1 MRTNAVSNRFNL
13 GSDSNFTLTL
23 EDAGLQF
30 RRMLFEDILP
40 LWSTVGIDRIR
51 GGFCESISREGRIPS
66 CARRVRVTARQ
77 VYSFCEAARLG
88 WNKTAAA
95 ACLRHGYRFLLNYSA
110 PDGLLF
116 HGLSDD
122 DTLVDQDH
130 HLYDQAF
137 LLFAYAHSFAHLQD
151 EDYRRRA
158 MLTLASLRERLGH
171 EAGGFKDHTSAP
183 YPLRSNPHMH
193 LLEAALAWMAVD
205 ANPVW
210 RMLADEI
217 VALFKSRF
225 YDPEHGVVRE
235 YFTADWDAID
245 EDGRSRIE
253 PGHNFEWAWLLIRW
267 SQATGGKIGDR
278 AERMIAFAE
287 QHGVDPGRRVAV
299 NEVWS
304 DGLIADGSAR
314 LWPQTERLKAWLA
327 LAEIREGEDRWLAEQ
342 NALEA
347 CHGLLAYLDVDQ
359 RGTWHDVMLEDGS
372 FKAGPAPASSLYHI
386 ICALGELARYLQRQ
400 SGMGVLDRHLGE
412 GLDRGLDRGDV
423 QPQMPAGVV
432 MGMS

>member
-1 MRTNAVSNRFNL
+1 MRGNSAWNRLNFNSNV
-13 GSDSNFTLTL
+13 DFTLTL
-23 EDAGLQF
+23 EDAGFQF

-40 LWSTVGIDRIR
+40 LWSTVGIDRMR
-51 GGFCESISREGRIPS
+51 GGFCESISQEGRIPTS
-66 CARRVRVTARQ
+66 ARRVRVTARQ
-77 VYSFCEAARLG
+77 IYSFCEAARLG

-122 DTLVDQDH
+122 DSLVDQDH

-158 MLTLASLRERLGH
+158 LLTLASLKERLGH
-171 EAGGFKDHTSAP
+171 DAGGFKDHTAAP

-193 LLEAALAWMAVD
+193 LLEAALAWMELD
-205 ANPVW
+205 ANPTW

-225 YDPEHGVVRE
+225 YDPDHGVVRE
-235 YFTADWDAID
+235 FFHADWSVID

-287 QHGVDPGRRVAV
+287 QHGVDPVRRVAV

-304 DGLIADGSAR
+304 DGLIADGKAR

-327 LAEIREGEDRWLAEQ
+327 LADVREGQGRWSAEQ

-347 CHGLLAYLDVDQ
+347 CRGLFAYLDVDA

-372 FKAGPAPASSLYHI
+372 FNAGPAPASSLYHI
-386 ICALGELARYLQRQ
+386 ICALGELMRYLERQ
-400 SGMGVLDRHLGE
+400 TVTGALDRY
-412 GLDRGLDRGDV
+412 GDKAEV
-423 QPQMPAGVV
+423 PSPMPAGII
-432 MGMS
+432 MGML